1 MFGSQ
6 AKTWVNQRANT
17 DPEKTLTSTES
28 PELTLRVALIN
39 AFEQVM
45 TLDGW
50 CPTQGGETREEFSLI
65 SQDDQECRCGCG
77 PCPSACH
84 PLLGPEPSYGS
95 EEEEFPGKASERGS
109 FLQVVKIHSLSERS

>member
-6 AKTWVNQRANT
+6 AKTWVNQRAST

-39 AFEQVM
+39 TFEQVM

-50 CPTQGGETREEFSLI
+50 CP
-65 SQDDQECRCGCG
+65 
-77 PCPSACH
+77 A
-84 PLLGPEPSYGS
+84 
-95 EEEEFPGKASERGS
+95 
-109 FLQVVKIHSLSERS
+109 